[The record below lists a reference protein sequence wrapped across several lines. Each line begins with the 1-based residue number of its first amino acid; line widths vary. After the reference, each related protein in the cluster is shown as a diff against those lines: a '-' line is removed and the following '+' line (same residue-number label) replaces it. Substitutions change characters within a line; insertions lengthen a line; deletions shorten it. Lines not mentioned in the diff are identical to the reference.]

1 MIKLV
6 VFDLGGTL
14 IDKYSLSPL
23 INLSKAFKYRHISL
37 SDNLIKKYIG
47 LKKLDHIY
55 SIAKEDEFKYKFEK
69 VYSRPYKDT
78 DVIDIYNQYTA
89 LQRESM
95 GKDVEVIPETK
106 SIIDYLRYRDIKIGV
121 ITNFNNEHM
130 LSGIQLLKKH
140 DIHIDKA
147 ISTHCYN
154 YNNRPSSYIIN
165 DMMIDMGINNPKQVL
180 KVDDTCLGIQEGK
193 YAGCITAGVARW
205 SANMNV
211 LSYMEKNNL
220 EKDIYKDELNSKL
233 KYARQLLNQQEPTYL
248 INRLTELKYCIDPLY
263 LRI

>member
-37 SDNLIKKYIG
+37 SNSLLKKNMG
-47 LKKLDHIY
+47 LKKIDHIY
-55 SIAKEDEFKYKFEK
+55 SLSKEEEFKYKFEE
-69 VYSRPYKDT
+69 VYARAYKDT

-89 LQRESM
+89 LQRKSM
-95 GKDVEVIPETK
+95 RQDVEVIPEAK
-106 SIIDYLRYRDIKIGV
+106 SIIDYLRYRGIKIGV
-121 ITNFNNEHM
+121 ITNFNSEHM
-130 LSGIQLLKKH
+130 LLGIELLKKY

-147 ISTHCYN
+147 ISNHCYD
-154 YNNRPSSYIIN
+154 YNNRPNYFMIQDIMDSLNIN
-165 DMMIDMGINNPKQVL
+165 DPKQVL

-193 YAGCITAGVARW
+193 QAGCITAGVARW
-205 SANMNV
+205 STNMNV

-233 KYARQLLNQQEPTYL
+233 KHTRQLLNQQEPTYL
-248 INRLTELKYCIDPLY
+248 INRLTELKYCIDPLN
-263 LRI
+263 LQI